1 MLRLINKNRIYYY
14 IFSFLFLSTI
24 TNYNFSNYLKKNF
37 LIRNIETN
45 VKTNEIKNIIL
56 KNTKFLIDK
65 NIFLLSKIDLLKK
78 FKNLN
83 YLEDISIKKH
93 YPSTIVIEAKKTKL
107 VATTFINQK
116 KFFVGLNE
124 QFISSEKISSK
135 EKLPLIFGKFNIYDF
150 ISLKKKLEN
159 HQIDYN
165 QILNFYFHK
174 SERWDLHFDND
185 VILMLPKNNVDKALR
200 LFKQLSRELYIK
212 SKTVIDLRVENR
224 LIIKNEE

>member
-83 YLEDISIKKH
+83 YLEDITIKKH

-124 QFISSEKISSK
+124 QFISSEKISNK
-135 EKLPLIFGKFNIYDF
+135 EKLPIIFGKFNIYDF

-159 HQIDYN
+159 RQIDYN

-200 LFKQLSRELYIK
+200 LFKQISRELYIK
-212 SKTVIDLRVENR
+212 SNTVIDLRVENR

>member
-83 YLEDISIKKH
+83 YLEDITIKKH

-124 QFISSEKISSK
+124 QFISSEKISNK
-135 EKLPLIFGKFNIYDF
+135 EKLPIIFGKFNIYDF

-159 HQIDYN
+159 QQIDYN
-165 QILNFYFHK
+165 QILNFYFPK

-200 LFKQLSRELYIK
+200 LFKQISRELYIK
-212 SKTVIDLRVENR
+212 SNTVIDLRVENR